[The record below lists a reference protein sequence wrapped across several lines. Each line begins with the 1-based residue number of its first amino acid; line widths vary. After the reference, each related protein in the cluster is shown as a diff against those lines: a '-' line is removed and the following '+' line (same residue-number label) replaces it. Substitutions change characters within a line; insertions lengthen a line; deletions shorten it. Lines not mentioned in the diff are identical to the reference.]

1 MQDDEDEDN
10 ESQTSEDTSRSTTP
24 KPFKKR
30 QKAEAYS
37 VLISEAASLLAEIK
51 KKPTSHMLTNQINV
65 VPEDEDTLYC
75 KYLAEEL
82 KKKED
87 PRTKAMV
94 KIKFQNI
101 LFEAQFSQPCQPP
114 VPMFHTQNKH
124 SGQLF
129 HNQQQPSGQM
139 FNTQQQ
145 QT

>member
-1 MQDDEDEDN
+1 
-10 ESQTSEDTSRSTTP
+10 
-24 KPFKKR
+24 
-30 QKAEAYS
+30 
-37 VLISEAASLLAEIK
+37 
-51 KKPTSHMLTNQINV
+51 MLTNQINV

-75 KYLAEEL
+75 KYLAEER
-82 KKKED
+82 KKIKD

-101 LFEAQFSQPCQPP
+101 LFYAQFSQPCQPP

-129 HNQQQPSGQM
+129 HNQQQPSEQM

-145 QT
+145 QTQWRQSYGSTPSDSSQNSQSQMTGNYDTNNTYL

>member
-1 MQDDEDEDN
+1 
-10 ESQTSEDTSRSTTP
+10 
-24 KPFKKR
+24 
-30 QKAEAYS
+30 
-37 VLISEAASLLAEIK
+37 
-51 KKPTSHMLTNQINV
+51 MLTNQINV

-82 KKKED
+82 KKKD
-87 PRTKAMV
+87 SRTKAKV

-101 LFEAQFSQPCQPP
+101 LFEAQFSRPCQPP

-145 QT
+145 QI